1 MTDHERFLQRMSNS
15 SPSRPT
21 GHFLPFIAVF
31 AGVLILWYAGA
42 IVLNA
47 PQAKALLPPADQ
59 SDFWA
64 LVHASWTMQRPELPT
79 PHQVLITL
87 GHSVFGNALISPRNF
102 LYHMA
107 VTAKETLAGLMLGL
121 VLGIAVAAG
130 IIRWRTLDRSLM
142 PWVIASQTV
151 PILAIAPMVV
161 VVLGNMGI
169 TGLFPKAAI
178 AGYLCFFPIT
188 VAMVSGLRAAD
199 PLALDLMRTYSA
211 SDWQIFR
218 LLRWPASLGYLFPSL
233 RVAVALAVVG
243 AIVAELPTGAVA
255 GLGARLLAGS
265 YYGQIT
271 DMWVALVLS
280 SLLAVF
286 GLIGVRL
293 VEMLVIARRGGRL

>member
-1 MTDHERFLQRMSNS
+1 VAESASRMSTRHERPAGGSI
-15 SPSRPT
+15 
-21 GHFLPFIAVF
+21 LPFATVF
-31 AGVLILWYAGA
+31 AVVLIVWYAGA
-42 IVLNA
+42 VLLNA
-47 PQAKALLPPADQ
+47 PQAKAVLPPADRGHL
-59 SDFWA
+59 WA
-64 LVHASWTMQRPELPT
+64 LLSACWTMQRPELPA
-79 PHQVLITL
+79 PHQVLFTL
-87 GHSVFGNALISPRNF
+87 GHSLFDNPLTSPRNF

-107 VTAKETLAGLMLGL
+107 VTAKETLAGLLLGL
-121 VLGIAVAAG
+121 LLGIAVAAG

-161 VVLGNMGI
+161 VVLGNLGI

-211 SDWQIFR
+211 SNAQIFR
-218 LLRWPASLGYLFPSL
+218 LLRWPASLGFLFPSL

-265 YYGQIT
+265 YYGQTI
-271 DMWVALVLS
+271 DMWVALVLA
-280 SLLAVF
+280 SLLAIL
-286 GLIGVRL
+286 GLLGVRL
-293 VEMLVIARRGGRL
+293 VEMLVIAGRGGRL

>member
-1 MTDHERFLQRMSNS
+1 MTEERPAGGRI
-15 SPSRPT
+15 
-21 GHFLPFIAVF
+21 LPFAAVF
-31 AGVLILWYAGA
+31 AGVLIAWYAGA
-42 IVLNA
+42 VLLNA
-47 PQAKALLPPADQ
+47 PQAKAMLPAGHAGL
-59 SDFWA
+59 WVLA
-64 LVHASWTMQRPELPT
+64 RASWTMQRPELPA
-79 PHQVLITL
+79 PQQILFTL
-87 GHSVFGNALISPRNF
+87 GHSVFANPLTSPRNF

-107 VTAKETLAGLMLGL
+107 VTAKETLAGLLLGL
-121 VLGIAVAAG
+121 ILGIAVAAG

-161 VVLGNMGI
+161 VVLGNLGI

-211 SDWQIFR
+211 GNAQVFR
-218 LLRWPASLGYLFPSL
+218 LLRWPASLGFLFPSL

-265 YYGQIT
+265 YYGQTI

-280 SLLAVF
+280 SLLAVL
-286 GLIGVRL
+286 GLAGVRL
-293 VEMLVIARRGGRL
+293 IERLVIARRGGRL